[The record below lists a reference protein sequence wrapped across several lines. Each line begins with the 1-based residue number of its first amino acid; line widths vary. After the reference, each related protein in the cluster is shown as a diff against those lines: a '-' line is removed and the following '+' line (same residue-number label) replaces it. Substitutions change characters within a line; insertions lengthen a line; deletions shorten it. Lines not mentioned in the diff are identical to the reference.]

1 MSPHRGATLPV
12 NGSIVPPEQF
22 AIDYVQLTPGNRC
35 CTGPVRELSSWP
47 FFGDPILAVA
57 DGVAVD
63 KLDGMPEQVPPDPLS
78 AHQARRAM
86 QRRG

>member
-22 AIDYVQLTPGNRC
+22 AIDYVQLTPRNRC